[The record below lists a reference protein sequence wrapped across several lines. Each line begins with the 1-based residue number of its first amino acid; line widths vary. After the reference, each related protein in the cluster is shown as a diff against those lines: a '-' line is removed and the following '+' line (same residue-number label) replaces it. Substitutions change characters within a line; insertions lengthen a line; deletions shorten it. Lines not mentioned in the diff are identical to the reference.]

1 MRLITISA
9 AILLGSA
16 LSAANAQQ
24 LGASNTPAKGPL
36 QKGLNGRGL
45 GNMIVGGGSD
55 TCGTAT
61 AISGPGPFAGD
72 NLGANTDGPAACGA
86 IGADVWYNWT
96 ANSTGSTIASLC
108 GSGTN
113 YDSVLQIFDT
123 AACTGTSLGCNDD
136 FCGLVSQVTFNAV
149 NGNVYKVRVG
159 GFASSTGSYSLTFS
173 APPPPPTNDECTS
186 PLPAVT
192 GVNAFNNTAAT
203 TSAQCQTEGACLFFG
218 SMAIDHDTWW
228 TWTAP
233 GTGTAT
239 VQLCGGQTTID
250 SKVSA
255 FDGTGCPSG
264 ATLACNDDF
273 CGLQSQIS
281 FPVTNGSPYTIQLG
295 TFPGAA
301 GGSGTFTIS
310 FSGPPPPSGPCD
322 ILHDGSTENSVGVN
336 NTAFDILWIH
346 SQGETGV
353 TTVVKS
359 ISTAWGSLPFGGG
372 PPNGTPA
379 RVGIWSDPNGDR
391 NPTDAVL
398 IASANTVVA
407 GSNTD
412 ALQTVQI
419 SPSVLV
425 TGRYFIGASCTGGTF
440 QAPLDQTTA
449 PGAGF
454 VWIVG
459 DASGTINYN
468 SIGTSSIPPLD
479 EDNVAPGHWLL
490 QGDCKDIDITEF
502 CGVTAPGDCPCGNDG
517 LIGNGCANSVNAA
530 GAHLSGAGNPI
541 VSADNVSVSAS
552 GVRRG
557 NPTLGL
563 FFSGSEVAPAPV
575 NDGLLCAGAPI
586 CRLWTWSIPGPGGG
600 TITLTGPDASTIP
613 PNVSI
618 SQRSAD
624 LGRAISN
631 GETRVYTVWYRDPA
645 NFACASPAVSNYT
658 NALRILW
665 SL

>member
-1 MRLITISA
+1 
-9 AILLGSA
+9 
-16 LSAANAQQ
+16 
-24 LGASNTPAKGPL
+24 
-36 QKGLNGRGL
+36 
-45 GNMIVGGGSD
+45 
-55 TCGTAT
+55 
-61 AISGPGPFAGD
+61 
-72 NLGANTDGPAACGA
+72 
-86 IGADVWYNWT
+86 
-96 ANSTGSTIASLC
+96 
-108 GSGTN
+108 
-113 YDSVLQIFDT
+113 
-123 AACTGTSLGCNDD
+123 
-136 FCGLVSQVTFNAV
+136 
-149 NGNVYKVRVG
+149 
-159 GFASSTGSYSLTFS
+159 
-173 APPPPPTNDECTS
+173 
-186 PLPAVT
+186 
-192 GVNAFNNTAAT
+192 
-203 TSAQCQTEGACLFFG
+203 
-218 SMAIDHDTWW
+218 
-228 TWTAP
+228 
-233 GTGTAT
+233 
-239 VQLCGGQTTID
+239 
-250 SKVSA
+250 
-255 FDGTGCPSG
+255 
-264 ATLACNDDF
+264 
-273 CGLQSQIS
+273 
-281 FPVTNGSPYTIQLG
+281 
-295 TFPGAA
+295 
-301 GGSGTFTIS
+301 
-310 FSGPPPPSGPCD
+310 
-322 ILHDGSTENSVGVN
+322 VN

-372 PPNGTPA
+372 PPDGTPA

-398 IASANTVVA
+398 LGSANTVVT

-624 LGRAISN
+624 LGRRSRTARRACTPC
-631 GETRVYTVWYRDPA
+631 GTATRRT
-645 NFACASPAVSNYT
+645 SPARRPRCRTTRTRSGSSGRSDSTGAAERSAASFGLVRGVDPRVGPAPFPSRSLGSPVGGRAAKLARPHGDPPDPGRRVLGEALPGQPRGRVSPRVRARR
-658 NALRILW
+658 ALDAGR
-665 SL
+665 SRGR